1 MYDRLKHDVFGRN
14 LLLTDSLSLQNR
26 PYFTCGKVV
35 STILTN
41 SCNAIISTGIENP
54 YFVSFEIFAY
64 SLSALCFVDAFN
76 KLAKSSKSLSPPQAD
91 GVLRNFAP
99 SGTDFAKALNP
110 RSKLRGIQ

>member
-1 MYDRLKHDVFGRN
+1 MYDRLKHDVFDRN

-41 SCNAIISTGIENP
+41 SCNALFSTGIENP

-64 SLSALCFVDAFN
+64 SLSALCFVDAFKKVLGN
-76 KLAKSSKSLSPPQAD
+76 VLRLLAGVGLGILLKLA
-91 GVLRNFAP
+91 
-99 SGTDFAKALNP
+99 T
-110 RSKLRGIQ
+110 IQQLYAYVYVNTQQ